1 MRLFC
6 TTALVLGLFSS
17 LMAQIPTPNFWT
29 PVAQEAIVLP
39 ASAKRTIEP
48 TVLRTFQ
55 LDYNAMEAL
64 LKQAPMEFTRE
75 ARERALPISLPMA
88 DGSMRAFNVVESPV
102 MAPELTAKYPAI
114 HTYSGIATDGSG
126 VIVRLGVGYKGFHA
140 FIFGDERGS
149 SQSLRPYAEGQN
161 SIYMAYKVSDLPSDP
176 ALEAQLTCGT
186 DDFGSYLHDD
196 PAHSEHAVLAER
208 EAEPQPLKIYRA
220 AIAAQGEYSIFNG
233 GTKPLVLSAI
243 VEAMNYINAILERD
257 FGVRHQLIANND
269 EIIFLDPATDP
280 YTGENDLS
288 SWLEQNPSAIN
299 PVIGINNYDM
309 GHAFCRTGAFGV
321 IGKAALA
328 SVCDVLRK
336 GQAASSWFT
345 PNNEKFYLTA
355 AHEMCHQLNG
365 RHTFNNC
372 PPNAD
377 ATQPEGAFEP
387 GSGSTIMSYTS
398 ACGSQNLQS
407 QEDPYFHI
415 GNIIQVQNF
424 LAQGEGNLCGELIA
438 ADNNS
443 PTASTDIPSIGLYLP
458 VSTPFL
464 LTGSGTDPDGDE
476 LTYCWEQFDLGPSS
490 TLGSPTGTAP
500 TFRSYLP
507 VSTPN
512 RSFPGIQTVI
522 SNNPSDVEVLPTYNR
537 QLTFRMTVRDNHAGG
552 GGVDWVEVKMQS
564 TTTAGPFLVTYP
576 NELITWNVGENQIVT
591 WNVANT
597 DGPLVKCHS
606 VNIHLSTDGGQT
618 YPIMLAS
625 GVPNTGSYC
634 VVVPNNV
641 TNNARIRVQADD
653 HVFFDISNANFKIQQ
668 PQAAGFTVCSAL
680 KDQACLPNAYTTEVG
695 TSSSLGF
702 STPITLS
709 IDGLPVGATA
719 TFSPNPVQPGATS
732 VLTIEFAADQP
743 ETTFTTTVHAEA
755 GTTKSYELVLT
766 TVQNDFAAFEMLSP
780 ANGAS
785 GVNISPVL
793 KWNAV
798 EDANVYEVEVATSPS
813 FAPGTIIASGYEV
826 GSDSFDIPNLLTG
839 GQEYYWRARPK
850 NECGVVG
857 WSGPFVFMVQ
867 IQSCLTFSATDLP
880 KNISSNGTPTVESV
894 ITVPSGGP
902 VSDVNVKRVQGNHDF
917 FGDLEVRLV
926 RPTGGNVLLFKN
938 RCSSYAGNFNIAFD
952 DVANAAFSCP
962 PPQNAALS
970 KPTEPLSAFNGQ
982 DAAGQWI
989 LRVKDNASSSGG
1001 QLIGFQ
1007 IELCSGVSLNAPFIV
1022 NNNTLQL
1029 TSGTNAAITTSLL
1042 KTDDANN
1049 TADQLTY
1056 TLITVPSSGV
1066 LQKNGTG
1073 AMQPGDKFTQTELN
1087 NGAIRHFDYGF
1098 ASTDE
1103 FRFAVTDGEG
1113 GLASGTFTIQTLAS
1127 GTRDLQQNIAFDL
1140 APNPADESV
1149 RISFGEALS
1158 SDTYISFYNT
1168 AGQLLRNQ
1176 VLAGGNVTLV
1186 IPVADFP
1193 QGIYTVVVA
1202 NNRATGVRKLVVK

>member
-88 DGSMRAFNVVESPV
+88 DGSMRAFKVVESPV

-126 VIVRLGVGYKGFHA
+126 VIVRLGVGYNGFHA
-140 FIFGDERGS
+140 FIFGDTRGA
-149 SQSLRPYAEGQN
+149 QSVRTYADGQT
-161 SIYMAYKVSDLPSDP
+161 SIYMAYKVSDLPDDP
-176 ALEAQLTCGT
+176 AFEAQMTCGT
-186 DDFGSYLHDD
+186 DDHGSFLQDD
-196 PAHSEHAVLAER
+196 PAHTEHFETAER
-208 EAEPQPLKIYRA
+208 GFEPQPLRIYRA
-220 AIAAQGEYSIFNG
+220 AVAAQGEYSVFNG
-233 GTKPLVLSAI
+233 GTKPLVLNAI
-243 VEAMNYINAILERD
+243 VLAMNYIAAIQERD
-257 FGVRHQLIANND
+257 FGVRFQLIPNND
-269 EIIFLDPATDP
+269 EIIFLDPNTDP
-280 YTGENDLS
+280 YIGESDLAAWVS
-288 SWLEQNPSAIN
+288 QNPGAIN
-299 PVIGINNYDM
+299 PIIGLNNYDI
-309 GHAFCRTGAFGV
+309 GHAFCQTFAGGV
-321 IGKAALA
+321 IGLAALG
-328 SVCDVLRK
+328 SVCDILIK
-336 GQAASSWFT
+336 GRAASSWFT
-345 PNNEKFYLTA
+345 PNNEKFYLTT
-355 AHEMCHQLNG
+355 AHEMGHQLSAG
-365 RHTFNNC
+365 HTYGNC
-372 PPNAD
+372 GSDFPP
-377 ATQPEGAFEP
+377 TPGTAFEP
-387 GSGSTIMSYTS
+387 GSGTTIMSYAG
-398 ACGSQNLQS
+398 ACGPQNNIQDDEES
-407 QEDPYFHI
+407 YFHLGSI
-415 GNIIQVQNF
+415 LQARSF
-424 LAQGEGNLCGELIA
+424 TTQGGGSQCGELITTG
-438 ADNNS
+438 NS
-443 PTASTDIPSIGLYLP
+443 TPEASTDIPLNGLYLP
-458 VSTPFL
+458 INTPFV
-464 LTGSGTDPDGDE
+464 LTGSGSDPDGDE
-476 LTYCWEQFDLGPSS
+476 LTYCWEQFDVGPI
-490 TLGSPTGTAP
+490 TILGSPTGTAP
-500 TFRSYLP
+500 SFRSY
-507 VSTPN
+507 
-512 RSFPGIQTVI
+512 FPSLSPSRTFPRLQAVI
-522 SNNPSDVEVLPTYNR
+522 GNFAEDAEVLPTYSR
-537 QLTFRMTVRDNHAGG
+537 QLTFRMTVRDNHPGA
-552 GGVDWVEVKMQS
+552 GGVDWLEVKMQS
-564 TTTAGPFLVTYP
+564 TTTAGPFTVTYP
-576 NELITWNVGENQIVT
+576 NELLTWYVGENQIVT

-597 DGPLVKCHS
+597 DGPLVKCHA
-606 VNIHLSTDGGQT
+606 VNILMSTDGGFT

-634 VVVPNNV
+634 VEVPNNV
-641 TNNARIRVQADD
+641 TNTARIRVQADD
-653 HVFFDISNANFKIQQ
+653 HIFFDISNANFKIQQ

-680 KDQACLPNAYTTEVG
+680 KDQACLPNAYTTEIS

-709 IDGLPVGATA
+709 IDGLPAGATA

-732 VLTIEFAADQP
+732 VLTIEFAEDQP

-793 KWNAV
+793 KWNGV

-813 FAPGTIIASGYEV
+813 FEPGTLLASAYEV
-826 GSDSFDIPNLLTG
+826 ATDSFDIPNLLTE

-880 KNISSNGTPTVESV
+880 KNISSNGTPTVESI

-1158 SDTYISFYNT
+1158 SDTYISVYNT